1 MQLMQAQL
9 FTVFESETDDLV
21 NAPGAASG
29 AYNGCSFV
37 DYDNDGWLD
46 LFWVRGGLFRN
57 NGLGGFEKITT
68 SGLRTDAGFGNTW
81 SDFDNDGDIDVFV
94 SGGNTR
100 GSSMHKNNGDGTFT
114 KVTEGILNDSLAL
127 KGWGIAF
134 GDYDNNAYTD
144 IVIAAPFGFA
154 GITDGNKLLSNNGT
168 GSFIRIDTSII
179 CQGTAPYT
187 IPSWSDYDHDGD
199 VDCFIG
205 SGPANGTVAVDYL
218 YKNQFKETGIANYF
232 TRITEAPIGTDLV
245 DGQIWNWIDYDNDGD
260 LDAYLTN
267 YLGVSLGLGMPN
279 NLYRNDAGTFIKMTA
294 AEVGPIVSDIGLS
307 LGSVWEDFDNDGDL
321 DCFVTKDG
329 PAYCTYYENNNGV
342 FTGITSEPI
351 TDFYAS
357 HYGAT
362 TGDFDKDGDV
372 DLFVSATNPGKKLFI
387 NSASENG
394 NKWINIELK
403 GVGATL
409 IAGSNFSAIGAI
421 VRIKANIHGE
431 TKWQMRELSAQN
443 SFNSMLSLQA
453 EFGLGDAAS
462 IDSLIVE
469 WPSGIIDYC
478 GSLSANH
485 FYTMFEGACPE
496 DIVSI
501 NNTTNNISF
510 SLSHNPVSDR
520 LTVLFEVSEQTPV
533 TISITDSAG
542 KNVVHQSYAN
552 LPSGENMI
560 NLQLNNLAAGVY
572 YCNIV
577 QGQQHAT
584 KLFTKQ

>member
-1 MQLMQAQL
+1 
-9 FTVFESETDDLV
+9 
-21 NAPGAASG
+21 
-29 AYNGCSFV
+29 
-37 DYDNDGWLD
+37 
-46 LFWVRGGLFRN
+46 
-57 NGLGGFEKITT
+57 
-68 SGLRTDAGFGNTW
+68 
-81 SDFDNDGDIDVFV
+81 
-94 SGGNTR
+94 
-100 GSSMHKNNGDGTFT
+100 
-114 KVTEGILNDSLAL
+114 
-127 KGWGIAF
+127 
-134 GDYDNNAYTD
+134 
-144 IVIAAPFGFA
+144 
-154 GITDGNKLLSNNGT
+154 
-168 GSFIRIDTSII
+168 
-179 CQGTAPYT
+179 
-187 IPSWSDYDHDGD
+187 
-199 VDCFIG
+199 
-205 SGPANGTVAVDYL
+205 
-218 YKNQFKETGIANYF
+218 
-232 TRITEAPIGTDLV
+232 
-245 DGQIWNWIDYDNDGD
+245 
-260 LDAYLTN
+260 
-267 YLGVSLGLGMPN
+267 
-279 NLYRNDAGTFIKMTA
+279 
-294 AEVGPIVSDIGLS
+294 
-307 LGSVWEDFDNDGDL
+307 
-321 DCFVTKDG
+321 
-329 PAYCTYYENNNGV
+329 
-342 FTGITSEPI
+342 
-351 TDFYAS
+351 
-357 HYGAT
+357 
-362 TGDFDKDGDV
+362 
-372 DLFVSATNPGKKLFI
+372 
-387 NSASENG
+387 
-394 NKWINIELK
+394 K

-572 YCNIV
+572 YCHIV

>member
-1 MQLMQAQL
+1 
-9 FTVFESETDDLV
+9 
-21 NAPGAASG
+21 
-29 AYNGCSFV
+29 
-37 DYDNDGWLD
+37 
-46 LFWVRGGLFRN
+46 
-57 NGLGGFEKITT
+57 
-68 SGLRTDAGFGNTW
+68 
-81 SDFDNDGDIDVFV
+81 
-94 SGGNTR
+94 
-100 GSSMHKNNGDGTFT
+100 
-114 KVTEGILNDSLAL
+114 
-127 KGWGIAF
+127 
-134 GDYDNNAYTD
+134 
-144 IVIAAPFGFA
+144 
-154 GITDGNKLLSNNGT
+154 
-168 GSFIRIDTSII
+168 
-179 CQGTAPYT
+179 
-187 IPSWSDYDHDGD
+187 
-199 VDCFIG
+199 
-205 SGPANGTVAVDYL
+205 
-218 YKNQFKETGIANYF
+218 
-232 TRITEAPIGTDLV
+232 
-245 DGQIWNWIDYDNDGD
+245 
-260 LDAYLTN
+260 
-267 YLGVSLGLGMPN
+267 
-279 NLYRNDAGTFIKMTA
+279 MTA

-329 PAYCTYYENNNGV
+329 PAYCRYYENNDGV

-362 TGDFDKDGDV
+362 TGDYDKDGDV

-409 IAGSNFSAIGAI
+409 IAGSNFSGIGAI

-431 TKWQMRELSAQN
+431 TIWQMRELSAQN